1 MDKPWVKFYDKGV
14 PAKPDYPPDLLVHR
28 FLEKTAEKFPD
39 RPATVF
45 PAALGK
51 RLLAGMLTFRELEG
65 AANRFANALASLGVK
80 KGDRVAI
87 HLPNSP
93 QFVISYFG
101 ALKAGAIVI
110 AFNPLYTAPEVER
123 QLNDCGA
130 ETMVTMTKFY
140 PIVKQVQANTQVKR
154 VIVTNIKEYFHPLVK
169 FLFTLARE
177 KKDGHRVAVG
187 PEDHRFADL
196 LARAPATRP
205 AVSLRPEDVALLQY
219 TGGTTGVPKGAIL
232 THRNLG
238 SNLVQSAAWR
248 PDSRPG
254 QESSICVLPFFH
266 LYGMQV
272 GMNNMIYLGGAM
284 ILFPRFEMDPV
295 LMAIDRY
302 KPTLFPGVPT
312 LYIAINNYKDIAEHD
327 LKSIQACL
335 SGAAPLPLEVETQFE
350 KLISGK
356 VVEGYGL
363 TESGPVATS
372 NPLAGVRKPGSI
384 GIPFP
389 DTELK
394 IVDPENP
401 ARDLAVG
408 EVGEIAI
415 KGPQVFQ
422 GYWNRPEET
431 AKTLREGWLITGDI
445 GKQDTDGYFYIVER
459 KKDMII
465 SSGFKIFPR
474 DVEEVLFEHPKIQD
488 VAVVGIPDPYS
499 GEVPKAFVVLKRG
512 ETATEKEILDF
523 CAAHL
528 AKYKVPHAVEFRA
541 SLPKTIIGK
550 VLRRTLQEEA
560 KQKQVAPVSTT

>member
-14 PAKPDYPPDLLVHR
+14 PARLDYPPDLLVHR

-39 RPATVF
+39 RPATIF
-45 PAALGK
+45 PAAVGK
-51 RLLAGMLTFRELEG
+51 KLLAGMLTFRDLED

-87 HLPNSP
+87 HLPNTP

-101 ALKAGAIVI
+101 ALKAGAIVT

-140 PIVKQVQANTQVKR
+140 PIVKQVQAKTKVKR
-154 VIVTNIKEYFHPLVK
+154 VIVTNIKEYFHPVVK
-169 FLFTLARE
+169 TLFTLARE
-177 KKDGHRVAVG
+177 KKDGHRVAVDPKDYG
-187 PEDHRFADL
+187 FGAL
-196 LARAPATRP
+196 LSRASATRP
-205 AVSLRPEDVALLQY
+205 NVPLRPEDIALLQY
-219 TGGTTGVPKGAIL
+219 TGGTTGIPKGAVL

-284 ILFPRFEMDPV
+284 ILFPRFEIDLV
-295 LMAIDRY
+295 LMAIDHY

-312 LYIAINNYKDIAEHD
+312 LYIAINNYKDIAKHD
-327 LKSIQACL
+327 LKSIRACL

-350 KLISGK
+350 KSISGK

-372 NPLAGVRKPGSI
+372 NPIAGLRKSGSI

-394 IVDPENP
+394 VVDPENP
-401 ARDLAVG
+401 AHDLAIG

-431 AKTLREGWLITGDI
+431 TRALHNGWLITGDI

-465 SSGFKIFPR
+465 SGGFKIFPR
-474 DVEEVLFEHPKIQD
+474 DVEEVLFEHPKIQEA
-488 VAVVGIPDPYS
+488 AVVGIFDPYL
-499 GEVPKAFVVLKRG
+499 GEVPKAFVVLKGG
-512 ETATEKEILDF
+512 ETASEKELLDF
-523 CAAHL
+523 CASRL
-528 AKYKVPHAVEFRA
+528 AKYKLPHAIEFRA

-560 KQKQVAPVSTT
+560 RQKQVAQVSTT